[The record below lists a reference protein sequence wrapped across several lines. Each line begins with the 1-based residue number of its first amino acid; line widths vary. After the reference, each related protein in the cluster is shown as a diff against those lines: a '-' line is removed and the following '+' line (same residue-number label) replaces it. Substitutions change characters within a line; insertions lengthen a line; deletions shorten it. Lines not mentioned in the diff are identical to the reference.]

1 MRTRENKCQISQND
15 ILHIK
20 FFKFQ
25 LCLKF
30 DTYFLSARLKTSLF
44 KTSYLKGGGG
54 GIKNGMSPL
63 KIRWRM
69 RTVFKANL
77 CTADK
82 EFSSHSNSIW
92 TIPKSP

>member
-54 GIKNGMSPL
+54 
-63 KIRWRM
+63 
-69 RTVFKANL
+69 
-77 CTADK
+77 DK
-82 EFSSHSNSIW
+82 KWNVPFENKMENEDGFQSQFVYFR
-92 TIPKSP
+92 